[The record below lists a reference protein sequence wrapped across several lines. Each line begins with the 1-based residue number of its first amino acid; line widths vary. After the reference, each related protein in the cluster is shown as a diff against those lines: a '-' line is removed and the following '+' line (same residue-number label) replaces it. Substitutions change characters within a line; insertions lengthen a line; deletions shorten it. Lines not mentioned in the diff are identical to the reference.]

1 MPHLIYV
8 AIGFPPAAKSC
19 AYRMR
24 ATANLFCEA
33 GWDVTAITIHDE
45 GWEREFGVDPGL
57 SEGVDPRVRVVRLPL
72 SREDLEPDIR
82 LYSEFRA
89 RRPRQWLAELRAKE
103 VESFPEPVFGLWR
116 APLEDAAVRV
126 HQEKSAD
133 LVLVSPA
140 PNTGMAAAWRLWS
153 DYRVP
158 YAIDYRDAWSLR
170 TYEGVESFPK
180 SSAAGEWEEKIVH
193 NAVSIWC
200 VNNAIANFY
209 RLRYPSVAARIRTV
223 QNGFDPFLT
232 PVENHVPVADQGLT
246 FGFLGTANFPADM
259 LQPLIEAWRRA
270 RSLDPVV
277 GRSRLVFRGHF
288 GAGMARGATRHV
300 AMIESGSADAVSYG
314 GPVAKNELGAV
325 YSEWD
330 ALVLLIP
337 GGRYVTA
344 GKTYEYLAT
353 GLPIM
358 SVHAQHHGAIEVLD
372 GYPLWVAPPTE
383 LTPDALAKSFV
394 ETAGVALRAD
404 AARRVRSREFASRF
418 ERRRLLTPAV
428 NELIE
433 AVLAPQVPSIVE
445 GESG

>member
-1 MPHLIYV
+1 
-8 AIGFPPAAKSC
+8 
-19 AYRMR
+19 MR

-33 GWDVTAITIHDE
+33 GWDVTAITIDDE
-45 GWEREFGVDPGL
+45 GWEREFGVDPSL
-57 SEGVDPRVRVVRLPL
+57 SEGVDPHVRVVRLPL
-72 SREDLEPDIR
+72 SREDLDPDIR
-82 LYSEFRA
+82 RYSEFRV
-89 RRPRQWLAELRAKE
+89 RQPRQWLAELRARE
-103 VESFPEPVFGLWR
+103 LESFPEPVFGLWR

-126 HQEKSAD
+126 HQEKPAD

-180 SSAAGEWEEKIVH
+180 SSPAGEWEEKVVSD
-193 NAVSIWC
+193 AVSVWC
-200 VNNAIANFY
+200 VNNAIAEFY
-209 RLRYPSVAARIRTV
+209 RARYPSIAGRIRTV
-223 QNGFDPFLT
+223 PNGFDPFLT
-232 PVENHVPVADQGLT
+232 PVENRVPVPEQGLT

-259 LQPLIEAWRRA
+259 LRPLIEAWRQA
-270 RSLDPVV
+270 RTLDPVV

-300 AMIESGSADAVSYG
+300 ATIESGSADAVSYG
-314 GPVAKNELGAV
+314 GPVAKRELGAV

-344 GKTYEYLAT
+344 GKTYEYLGT

-358 SVHAQHHGAIEVLD
+358 SVHAQDHGAVEVLD
-372 GYPLWVAPPTE
+372 GYPLWVAPPVE
-383 LTPDALAKSFV
+383 LTPEALARSFV
-394 ETAGVALRAD
+394 EAAD
-404 AARRVRSREFASRF
+404 VVLKADEARRMRAREFASQF
-418 ERRRLLTPAV
+418 ERRVILAPAV
-428 NELIE
+428 HELIE
-433 AVLAPQVPSIVE
+433 TVVVPQIAE
-445 GESG
+445 GGSG